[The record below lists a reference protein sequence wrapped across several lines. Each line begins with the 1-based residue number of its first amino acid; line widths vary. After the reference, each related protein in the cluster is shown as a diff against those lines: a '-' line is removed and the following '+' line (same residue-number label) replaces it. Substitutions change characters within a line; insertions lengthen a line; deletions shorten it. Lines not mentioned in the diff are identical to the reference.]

1 MGEFLDGGNQGMPGD
16 NGVFVVAPKAAGIS
30 R

>member
-1 MGEFLDGGNQGMPGD
+1 VYLDGGNQGMPGD
-16 NGVFVVAPKAAGIS
+16 NGVFLIAPGGTTIS